1 MLYSSSPGLTWF
13 SCPGTSLCWCGRAG
27 LWWHSLQD
35 SPAAPGSG
43 SPWKQRTRLWRCN
56 SQWHQGWLTRPGQS
70 SGKQCGHSAAPA
82 SLAGML
88 WWSEEEESLK
98 RRKKKKICSAVIQ
111 QKQHWLKKVTQTQQV
126 QVSCSLSQE
135 RSGRGPCC
143 FVIFWESKWAKFV

>member
-43 SPWKQRTRLWRCN
+43 SPWKQRMRLWRCN

-98 RRKKKKICSAVIQ
+98 RRKEKKK
-111 QKQHWLKKVTQTQQV
+111 KDL
-126 QVSCSLSQE
+126 LSSDTTKTALIE
-135 RSGRGPCC
+135 KSHTDTASPSVLFIISGKEWQRTLLLCH
-143 FVIFWESKWAKFV
+143 FLRV